1 MLASCGE
8 PPKCSCSTNGVDSMG
23 EVLITG
29 SVSSDDILASN
40 SLGPTRR
47 KCSMPEKNSDRASAH
62 WTAAFAATIFAM
74 MTLQMSSLGFSPLLP
89 DIQRDF
95 RINYAQVGLFGG
107 VYGLAAIAFS
117 IPGGMLAKRFG
128 EKNVLGLGLL
138 VVTLGLVL
146 LSRAPNF
153 VWGLSART
161 IWIIG
166 YRVAFVCVMTAV
178 ARVVPLKRRSIAM
191 GTLGAM
197 SSLASVIGAPFGT
210 AIGVAFGWRNGILAF
225 AGMALLGATVFWAF
239 YRLSEEAVEH
249 PATEH
254 GVAQRH
260 DASAFTNPLVW
271 SMVLLGLTNM
281 GGFSATFFVPS
292 AVRTKFH
299 LGSTMAAYI
308 ISAAYV
314 TAIFANLVCGCLADR
329 LNRWGVMIGLMLLLI
344 PASFA
349 MMTPNLF
356 VFRVATALVI
366 SLGLCATNQIFAIAS
381 EVMPGREM
389 GPVMGIVSLGGGI
402 FGYIGPQVLGILR
415 DHTGSFTAGW
425 YFVAF
430 GALVALMVILVL
442 KRAAD
447 KAQLSQM

>member
-1 MLASCGE
+1 MSE
-8 PPKCSCSTNGVDSMG
+8 PTLDRGVAKAWI
-23 EVLITG
+23 VPF
-29 SVSSDDILASN
+29 V
-40 SLGPTRR
+40 
-47 KCSMPEKNSDRASAH
+47 
-62 WTAAFAATIFAM
+62 ATTFAM

-95 RINYAQVGLFGG
+95 GITYSQVGLFSG
-107 VYGLAAIAFS
+107 VYGLAAIVFS

-128 EKNVLGLGLL
+128 EKNILSLGLL

-153 VWGLSART
+153 ALGLSSRT

-178 ARVVPLKRRSIAM
+178 SLVVPPEHRSTAM
-191 GTLGAM
+191 GILGAM

-225 AGMALLGATVFWAF
+225 AGMALIGAIVFWIF
-239 YRLSEEAVEH
+239 YPSSGAVPQR
-249 PATEH
+249 PATGH
-254 GVAQRH
+254 GLAQPP
-260 DASAFTNPLVW
+260 DANTFTNPLVW

-281 GGFSATFFVPS
+281 GGFSSTFFVPS
-292 AVRTKFH
+292 AVKTTFK
-299 LGSTMAAYI
+299 LGPAVAAYI

-314 TAIFANLVCGCLADR
+314 TAIFANLLCGYLADR

-344 PASFA
+344 PACFA
-349 MMTPNLF
+349 MMTSHLF
-356 VFRVATALVI
+356 TFRVATALVI

-402 FGYIGPQVLGILR
+402 FGYIGPQMLGILR
-415 DHTGSFTAGW
+415 DRTGSFTAGW

-430 GALVALMVILVL
+430 GALISLVVILVL
-442 KRAAD
+442 KRAAG
-447 KAQLSQM
+447 KAHAAQMQVLTGA

>member
-1 MLASCGE
+1 MSE
-8 PPKCSCSTNGVDSMG
+8 PTV
-23 EVLITG
+23 
-29 SVSSDDILASN
+29 
-40 SLGPTRR
+40 
-47 KCSMPEKNSDRASAH
+47 DRASAAP
-62 WTAAFAATIFAM
+62 WIVPFAATTFAM

-95 RINYAQVGLFGG
+95 GITYSQVGLFSGI
-107 VYGLAAIAFS
+107 YGLAAIVFS

-128 EKNVLGLGLL
+128 EKNVLSLGLL

-153 VWGLSART
+153 ALGLSSRT
-161 IWIIG
+161 SWIIG

-178 ARVVPLKRRSIAM
+178 SLVVPPEHRSTAM
-191 GTLGAM
+191 GILGAM
-197 SSLASVIGAPFGT
+197 SSLASVVGAPFGT

-225 AGMALLGATVFWAF
+225 AGMALLGSIVFSIF
-239 YRLSEEAVEH
+239 YPSPGAVRQHPTAGHGLAEA
-249 PATEH
+249 P
-254 GVAQRH
+254 
-260 DASAFTNPLVW
+260 DARTFTNPLVW

-281 GGFSATFFVPS
+281 GGFSSTFFVPS
-292 AVRTKFH
+292 AVKTTFK
-299 LGSTMAAYI
+299 LGPAVAAYI

-314 TAIFANLVCGCLADR
+314 TAIFANLLCGYLADR

-344 PASFA
+344 PACFA
-349 MMTPNLF
+349 MMTSNLLT
-356 VFRVATALVI
+356 FRVATALVI

-402 FGYIGPQVLGILR
+402 FGYIGPQMLGILR
-415 DHTGSFTAGW
+415 DRTGSFTAGW

-430 GALVALMVILVL
+430 GALISLVVILIL
-442 KRAAD
+442 KRAAG
-447 KAQLSQM
+447 KAHVAQMQVVTEA